1 MNQNMNAVVAYA
13 RNQYGLETR
22 PIPALRDG
30 EMLIRVEAC
39 GICAGDIKAHD
50 GVSRLLGGDG
60 MLAYAEPPFIPG
72 HEFFG
77 RIVDIRGD
85 VPGDFK
91 IGDRVISE
99 QIVPCGECWY
109 CKRACIPCVTLIM
122 STASK
127 IT

>member
-50 GVSRLLGGDG
+50 GVSRFLGGDG